1 MSVLNSVTLLFNGFT
16 LALSLSFLLIIIS
29 QDARREFNQL
39 FAAFLMLVTLWNA
52 GSLLAQAAVL
62 IDTDPSII
70 RLAISLMETGF
81 TGSSIAI
88 YTLTAVL
95 VRVHTPRF
103 RWLALFGLLV
113 VLLYQ
118 VLLLASRAPLS
129 FQMVGGTDA
138 FVYYPQPLSAVF
150 YLIFDT
156 ATFYMAWRYHR
167 KIRSRGL
174 VIGILLFVTGQS
186 LGLLNPELRALSIS
200 INISSFATLLISF
213 AILRQEIITPLA
225 ERVAQI
231 ETMHRVSLA
240 ITSQISIERVLDQ
253 IAVQAVGWLDAD
265 GAGIFLLRGESLELA
280 SVYNLPMKFI
290 GAGMPLGEGIAGTVA
305 KTHQSIH
312 VENYRRDWHGVPDL
326 PLARET
332 FGAVISAPL
341 MYGGDVIGVL
351 MVIAGQQ
358 GRMFS
363 PNDVHLLEM
372 LGAQAA
378 VAIAHSQL
386 FADQRGLT
394 HEVEAAR
401 SQLETVLLSTE
412 NPVIAVDREFH
423 LIFANPAARTLFAMD
438 HTAKG
443 KLITQLV
450 PRAALPGQFSK
461 VLADV
466 RRNRTHTYE
475 VSLNGGIYLCHIA
488 AMGRPRIAGWVGVLN
503 DVTELKEL
511 DRLKSEMVRMTS
523 HDLKNPL
530 QAAMANLDLLRD
542 DLNSAGQQIIH
553 GEVET
558 SLDTIEK
565 QLERM
570 YRIINGILDLE
581 RIKSGAQVK
590 DPCHPDVLIAETIDE
605 LQHLADDQ
613 RITLKS
619 YIEPETPEFLGDAEQ
634 FKRALINLVEN
645 AIKFTKPDGVVMIL
659 ARREQNTV
667 VFEVKDT
674 GIGIPKE
681 LHAQVFERFFRGR
694 QKGVE
699 HISGSGLGL
708 SLVKAIVENH
718 GGRVWL
724 ESQEGIGTTFY
735 VSLPI
740 ITTPKPVIA

>member
-1 MSVLNSVTLLFNGFT
+1 MSVLNSLTLLFNGIT

-29 QDARREFNQL
+29 QDARRELNQL
-39 FAAFLMLVTLWNA
+39 FAAFLLLVTLWNG
-52 GSLLAQAAVL
+52 GSLLAQATVL
-62 IDTDPSII
+62 IDADPTLI

-95 VRVHTPRF
+95 VRVHTRRF
-103 RWLALFGLLV
+103 RWLAFIGLILV
-113 VLLYQ
+113 MFYQ
-118 VLLLASRAPLS
+118 VLLVVSNAPLT
-129 FQMVGGTDA
+129 FQTGEAGT
-138 FVYYPQPLSAVF
+138 FTYYPQPLSAVF

-156 ATFYMAWRYHR
+156 ATFYLAWRYHR

-186 LGLLNPELRALSIS
+186 LGLLNPELRALSFS

-213 AILRQEIITPLA
+213 SILRQEIITPLA
-225 ERVAQI
+225 ERVTQI
-231 ETMHRVSLA
+231 ETMHRVSVA
-240 ITSQISIERVLDQ
+240 ITSQISIDHVLNQ

-265 GAGIFLLRGESLELA
+265 GAGIFLLRGEELELVT
-280 SVYNLPMKFI
+280 VYNLPTQFI
-290 GAGMPLGEGIAGTVA
+290 GARVRMGEGIAGTVA
-305 KTHQSIH
+305 QTQQSIH
-312 VENYRRDWHGVPDL
+312 VESYHRDWRGKPDL

-332 FGAVISAPL
+332 FGAVICAPL
-341 MYGGDVIGVL
+341 VYGGDVTGVL

-386 FADQRGLT
+386 FADQRKLT

-412 NPVIAVDREFH
+412 NPVIAVNRNFH
-423 LIFANPAARTLFAMD
+423 LIFANPAARTLFTLD
-438 HTAKG
+438 NEAKG
-443 KLITQLV
+443 KPIFNLV
-450 PRAALPGQFSK
+450 PREALPAQFSE
-461 VLADV
+461 VLDDV
-466 RRNRTHTYE
+466 RHNRTHTYE
-475 VSLNGGIYLCHIA
+475 VTLNNGVYLCHVA
-488 AMGRPRIAGWVGVLN
+488 AMGRPRVAGWVGVLN

-530 QAAMANLDLLRD
+530 QAAMANLELLRD
-542 DLNSAGQQIIH
+542 DLSSAVQEIAH
-553 GEVET
+553 GEVQT

-581 RIKSGAQVK
+581 RIKTGAQVREA
-590 DPCHPDVLIAETIDE
+590 CSPDILVSETIDE

-613 RITLKS
+613 HIMLKS
-619 YIEPETPEFLGDAEQ
+619 YVEPDTPEFMGDAEQ

-645 AIKFTKPDGVVMIL
+645 AIKFTKPNGVVMIL
-659 ARREQNTV
+659 ARREQTEV
-667 VFEVKDT
+667 VFEIKDT

-681 LHAQVFERFFRGR
+681 LYSQVFERFFRGR

-724 ESQEGIGTTFY
+724 ESEEGIGTTFY
-735 VSLPI
+735 VSLPA

>member
-1 MSVLNSVTLLFNGFT
+1 MSVLNSLTLLFNGLT

-29 QDARREFNQL
+29 QDARRELNQL
-39 FAAFLMLVTLWNA
+39 FAAFLLLVTLWNG
-52 GSLLAQAAVL
+52 GSLLAQAAAL
-62 IDTDPSII
+62 IDADPALI
-70 RLAISLMETGF
+70 RLAISVMETGF

-88 YTLTAVL
+88 YTLTAIL

-103 RWLALFGLLV
+103 RWLALASLVIVLMYQALLI
-113 VLLYQ
+113 LGN
-118 VLLLASRAPLS
+118 APMP
-129 FQMVGGTDA
+129 FEMVDAGT
-138 FVYYPQPLSAVF
+138 FTYYPQPLSAVF

-156 ATFYMAWRYHR
+156 ATFYLAWRYRR

-174 VIGILLFVTGQS
+174 VVGILLFVIGQS
-186 LGLLNPELRALSIS
+186 LGLLNPELRAVSVS

-240 ITSQISIERVLDQ
+240 VTSQISIERVLDE

-265 GAGIFLLRGESLELA
+265 ATGIFLLRGSDLKLET
-280 SVYNLPMKFI
+280 VYNLPNQFI
-290 GAGMPLGEGIAGTVA
+290 GTRIPLGKGIAGTVA
-305 KTHQSIH
+305 QTHQSVR
-312 VENYRRDWHGVPDL
+312 VENYPRDWRGVPDL

-332 FGAVISAPL
+332 FGAVICVPL
-341 MYGGDVIGVL
+341 MYGGDVMGVL

-358 GRMFS
+358 SRLFN

-401 SQLETVLLSTE
+401 SQLETVLSNTE
-412 NPVIAVDREFH
+412 NPVIAVDRDFY
-423 LIFANPAARTLFAMD
+423 LIFANPAARMLFSMD
-438 HTAKG
+438 EHAKG
-443 KLITQLV
+443 KRITDLV
-450 PRAALPGQFSK
+450 PPAALPLQFAQ
-461 VLADV
+461 VLSDV
-466 RRNRTHTYE
+466 HHNRTHTYE
-475 VSLNGGIYLCHIA
+475 VALNNGIYLCHIA
-488 AMGRPRIAGWVGVLN
+488 VMGRPRIAGWVGVLN

-530 QAAMANLDLLRD
+530 QAAMANLELLRD
-542 DLNSAGQQIIH
+542 DLTSVGQQIAG
-553 GEVET
+553 GEVQT

-581 RIKSGAQVK
+581 RIKTGAKVMEI
-590 DPCHPDVLIAETIDE
+590 CSPDLLVAETLDE

-613 RITLKS
+613 HITLKS
-619 YIEPETPEFLGDAEQ
+619 YVEAGTPEFLGDAEQ

-659 ARREQNTV
+659 ARRENHAV
-667 VFEVKDT
+667 LFEVKDT
-674 GIGIPKE
+674 GIGIPTE
-681 LHAQVFERFFRGR
+681 LYAQVFERFFRGR

-724 ESQEGIGTTFY
+724 ESVEGVGTTFY
-735 VSLPI
+735 VSLPTV
-740 ITTPKPVIA
+740 TTPKPVIA